1 MSRNEALFHAR
12 KAGLDVVLVAEKAN
26 PPVAKIIDFKKFK
39 YQEDKKEQAGKKKA
53 KQQEVKE
60 FRFTPFIAP
69 NDFEMRVKRARKFL
83 EKDDKVKLTV
93 KFIGRQITRKEFGEE
108 LLKKATDL
116 LEEVSAV
123 ESPPKWQGR
132 LLTTTLRPTDK

>member
-1 MSRNEALFHAR
+1 
-12 KAGLDVVLVAEKAN
+12 VVLVAEKAD

-69 NDFEMRVKRARKFL
+69 NDFEMRVNRARKFL
-83 EKDDKVKLTV
+83 EKGDKVKLTV
-93 KFIGRQITRKEFGEE
+93 KFIGRQITRKEFGEQ
-108 LLKKATDL
+108 LLNKATGL
-116 LEEVSAV
+116 LSQVGAV
-123 ESPPKWQGR
+123 ESPAKWQGR
-132 LLTTTLRPTDK
+132 LLTTTLRPTGK